1 MTSGNLKAFVKA
13 TPFRPF
19 YVKMADGLVHTFQHP
34 ELIALGPDVI
44 LATGGVA
51 LRPLAQATRT
61 SVRSS
66 PAPQAD
72 TPAASTVQSPAGA
85 PPTAEAPR
93 TYPLEENRQ
102 P

>member
-1 MTSGNLKAFVKA
+1 
-13 TPFRPF
+13 
-19 YVKMADGLVHTFQHP
+19 
-34 ELIALGPDVI
+34 
-44 LATGGVA
+44 
-51 LRPLAQATRT
+51 LAQATRT
-61 SVRSS
+61 AVRSS